1 MNKIEEPYLGSA
13 KIIAETK
20 NSLELEIPVRKNW
33 YHILLNLSNIG
44 FWLFLEFFFF
54 GFLLLSTS
62 TEAMLELLVVNV
74 IWFCIG
80 LIFLINIFWQIYGKQ
95 ILIVNENEL
104 KVIKRVLSF
113 YSFKRYKNEFISE
126 FKINVS
132 KPSFLIKKR
141 DSFWFNT
148 GIIKFNYMG
157 SGRKIMLDLDEAE
170 AKLIIKKINSIIR
183 NEDQ

>member
-13 KIIAETK
+13 NIIAESK

-54 GFLLLSTS
+54 GFLVLSTS
-62 TEAMLELLVVNV
+62 REAMLELLVVNV
-74 IWFCIG
+74 IWLLVG
-80 LIFLINIFWQIYGKQ
+80 LIFLINIFWEIYGKQ
-95 ILIVNENEL
+95 ILLVNENEM
-104 KVIKRVLSF
+104 KVIKRVLIF
-113 YSFKRYKNEFISE
+113 YSFKKYKKEFISD

-132 KPSFLIKKR
+132 KPYFLIKKR
-141 DSFWFNT
+141 ESFWFNT
-148 GIIKFNYMG
+148 GIIKFNYKG
-157 SGRKIMLDLDEAE
+157 SDSKIMLDLNEAE
-170 AKLIIKKINSIIR
+170 AKFIIKKINSIIR

>member
-13 KIIAETK
+13 KIIAESK

-54 GFLLLSTS
+54 GFLVLSTS
-62 TEAMLELLVVNV
+62 REAMLELLVVNI
-74 IWFCIG
+74 IWLLLG
-80 LIFLINIFWQIYGKQ
+80 LIFLINIFWEIYGKQ
-95 ILIVNENEL
+95 ILLVNENEI
-104 KVIKRVLSF
+104 KVIKRALIF
-113 YSFKRYKNEFISE
+113 YSFKKYKKDFISS

-132 KPSFLIKKR
+132 KPYFLIKKR

-148 GIIKFNYMG
+148 GIIKFNYIG
-157 SGRKIMLDLDEAE
+157 SDRKIMLDLDEAE
-170 AKLIIKKINSIIR
+170 AKFIIDKINSIIR
-183 NEDQ
+183 NEAQ